1 MTMAEHSPIEAPTEA
16 RLFGLAIFGRIDA
29 IEHLPQSDVSALDQ
43 AGAGASDVLRGAGL
57 DPAEAALRR
66 AFAAGMIA
74 GASELSDAVRL
85 GMLRGLLAV
94 A

>member
-1 MTMAEHSPIEAPTEA
+1 MFDDSPLAAPTEA

-29 IEHLPQSDVSALDQ
+29 IEHLPSSDIWALDQ
-43 AGAGASDVLRGAGL
+43 AGAGASDVLRGCGL
-57 DPAEAALRR
+57 DPEEARLRR

-85 GMLRGLLAV
+85 GMLRGLLA
-94 A
+94 AS